1 MQINA
6 RIDVCVFVCVCVCVH
21 SGPVWM
27 KCPGLI
33 FCPSPALVTHVASV
47 HPSAQFGE
55 YMTYPAYCHL
65 PANVHIL
72 NFIKSSCSIT

>member
-6 RIDVCVFVCVCVCVH
+6 RIDVCVCVCVCVCVH

-33 FCPSPALVTHVASV
+33 FCPSPALLASQLYEGYSPWTSIV
-47 HPSAQFGE
+47 F
-55 YMTYPAYCHL
+55 L
-65 PANVHIL
+65 FV
-72 NFIKSSCSIT
+72 SSGVSLYITPVCI